1 MSLYRPQLIA
11 RLEQA
16 NCRPAA
22 VSDSGLEFVDE
33 VLDAWS
39 RLPRAMRCAL
49 PERRERSFWYA
60 LYTYED
66 AADAPPS
73 EISNHYLDV
82 QRLQMRDALRLLR
95 ANQALPSGYHATRP
109 DELEFLDD
117 FERMGLTAGLLW
129 RRGER

>member
-1 MSLYRPQLIA
+1 MDSPALTGSISDGLACFMSLYRPQLIA

-49 PERRERSFWYA
+49 RNW
-60 LYTYED
+60 
-66 AADAPPS
+66 
-73 EISNHYLDV
+73 
-82 QRLQMRDALRLLR
+82 
-95 ANQALPSGYHATRP
+95 QAT
-109 DELEFLDD
+109 
-117 FERMGLTAGLLW
+117 
-129 RRGER
+129 